1 MAEQEGINLMALN
14 MQQLAQLKQ
23 SIEEELQGLQ
33 GALQQLQVSKSKLAI
48 SKQSLI
54 RLHATPAGTA
64 MLVPVTGSMYVR
76 GETAPLETLLV
87 DVGTG
92 YLIEKSF
99 EEAKAFLD
107 RKMALIDSQALNVQ
121 KTAQIKQ
128 SNLQGTVNVMNQKT
142 MMAHAA
148 AGK

>member
-1 MAEQEGINLMALN
+1 MNLMALS
-14 MQQLAQLKQ
+14 MGQLNQLKQ

-48 SKQSLI
+48 SKQSLG
-54 RLHATPAGTA
+54 RLQATPAGTP

-76 GETAPLETLLV
+76 GETIPMDTLLV

-92 YLIEKSF
+92 YLIEKSP

-107 RKMALIDSQALNVQ
+107 RKMTLIDNQAINVQ
-121 KTAQIKQ
+121 KTAQLKQ
-128 SNLQGTVNVMNQKT
+128 QHLQGTVNVMNEKT
-142 MMAHAA
+142 LMAHQA